1 MANIKECSQIVDNY
15 LKARIP
21 FISVRTC
28 ERSRVLDIFR
38 KSSQEIG
45 IPIYVHSISKGMR
58 ELIEDTQ
65 VSDDRSLPGALDFIS
80 ENMPKKS
87 NLTIILTEMPDIED
101 DTDTARQLMDLTL
114 LATENGGSIVVI
126 GNKPVWGQLQ
136 RLGMSLTLDN
146 PDEEEILEIIKEC
159 IDPYRGSME
168 IQWDDTDV
176 KKAATFLNG
185 ISKIETEN
193 IIVTLLAK
201 GSILKE
207 DINEVMSAKERI
219 FSDISGLER
228 IKVNND
234 ILNVGGLAGLRQWL
248 NVNSQL
254 VTADL
259 RGTGIK
265 PPRGVLLV
273 GVPGCGKSLSA
284 KAIAVDWNLPLYRLD
299 LSTIHGQYL
308 GQSEGRL
315 KEALAT
321 ADHVAPCV
329 LWIDEIEKGLAGATG
344 GGDGGTSTRL
354 VGQFLF
360 WLQEATAR
368 VFIVATAND
377 ISKLPVELL
386 RRGRFDELFFVDL
399 PTREER
405 REIISIYIKKGLK
418 SEINEDLMNELVELS
433 DGFSGADIESAV
445 NDVAKKAYLDGF
457 ESITEDFFKKAF
469 INVVPMTKTNPEKI
483 EDIRNWGKERA
494 VSASGAPI
502 GGESPNNSS
511 KNRGRTILM

>member
-1 MANIKECSQIVDNY
+1 MSNMKECSEIVENY

-21 FISVRTC
+21 FISVRTS
-28 ERSRVLDIFR
+28 ERSRILEIFR
-38 KSSQEIG
+38 QSSEDIG
-45 IPIYVHSISKGMR
+45 IPIYVHSISKGMK
-58 ELIEDTQ
+58 ELVENTP
-65 VSDDRSLPGALDFIS
+65 VSDDKSIPGALDFIS

-87 NLTIILTEMPDIED
+87 NLTVILTEVSDIED
-101 DTDTARQLMDLTL
+101 KTDTAIQLMDLTL
-114 LATENGGSIVVI
+114 LAAETGGSIVVI

-146 PDEEEILEIIKEC
+146 PDEEEMEQIINRC
-159 IDPYRGSME
+159 IDPYRGSIE
-168 IQWDDTDV
+168 IHWDESDV

-185 ISKIETEN
+185 ISQIEAEN

-201 GSILKE
+201 GKIVKS
-207 DINEVMSAKERI
+207 DINEVMNAKERI

-234 ILNVGGLAGLRQWL
+234 ILNVGGLTGLRQWL
-248 NVNSQL
+248 QVNSKL
-254 VTADL
+254 ITADL
-259 RGTGIK
+259 KGTGIK
-265 PPRGVLLV
+265 PPRGLLLV

-284 KAIAVDWNLPLYRLD
+284 KSIAVNWNLPLYRLD

-329 LWIDEIEKGLAGATG
+329 LWIDEIEKGLAGA
-344 GGDGGTSTRL
+344 GDGGTSTRL

-377 ISKLPVELL
+377 ISKLPAELL
-386 RRGRFDELFFVDL
+386 RRGRFDEIFFVDL
-399 PTREER
+399 PTKEER
-405 REIISIYIKKGLK
+405 KEIINIYIKKGLK
-418 SEINEDLMNELVELS
+418 CGINDKLMDELVELS
-433 DGFSGADIESAV
+433 DGFSGADIESVV
-445 NDVAKKAYLDGF
+445 NDVAKKAYLDGMD
-457 ESITEDFFKKAF
+457 SITEQFFKKAF

-483 EDIRNWGKERA
+483 DAIRSWGKERA
-494 VSASGAPI
+494 VSASGIPI
-502 GGESPNNSS
+502 GGDVANNST
-511 KNRGRTILM
+511 KNKGRTILI